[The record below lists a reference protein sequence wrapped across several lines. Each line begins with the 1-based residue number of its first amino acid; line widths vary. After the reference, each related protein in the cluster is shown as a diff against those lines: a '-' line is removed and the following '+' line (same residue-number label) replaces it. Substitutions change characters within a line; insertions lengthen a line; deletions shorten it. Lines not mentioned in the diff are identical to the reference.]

1 MLGLRFRLKIFKR
14 HPRHRT
20 REPKVVSVIGVPAD
34 VPYDERVYRVS
45 FKLDR
50 IPLKHRIVLELSP
63 GGERISKFHLEF
75 N

>member
-1 MLGLRFRLKIFKR
+1 MR
-14 HPRHRT
+14 
-20 REPKVVSVIGVPAD
+20 VIGVSAD
-34 VPYDERVYRVS
+34 VPYDERIYRVS
-45 FKLDR
+45 LKLDH